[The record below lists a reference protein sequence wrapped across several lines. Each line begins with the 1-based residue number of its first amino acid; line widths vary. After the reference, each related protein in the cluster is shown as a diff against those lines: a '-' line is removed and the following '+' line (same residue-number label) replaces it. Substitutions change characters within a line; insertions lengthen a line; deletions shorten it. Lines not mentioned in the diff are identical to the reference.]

1 LAVGECAPEPV
12 GSLATD
18 HVHGAPEIR
27 GACLVRYILQ
37 HSRDLALPDFVEDL
51 SRELE
56 VVALLVERPGS
67 AVLDDN
73 SPIRVGNYVIDRGV
87 CITWKERYVRHAL
100 ELNGIP

>member
-37 HSRDLALPDFVEDL
+37 HSGDLALSDFVEHL
-51 SRELE
+51 SGELE
-56 VVALLVERPGS
+56 VVPLLIDRPGS
-67 AVLDDN
+67 AVLDDD

-87 CITWKERYVRHAL
+87 CSARKERYVRHAL